1 MKTKIKIAREKLIML
16 VAIVAILIVSVKLV
30 VERQTDRGSI
40 GDMQKLKSE
49 ISLLENHIASMQG
62 VKQVDLVKDSWNK
75 FLQLASDFPV
85 SVGVL
90 KGNDHQFD
98 VGDMNAWHG
107 VLKGNIL
114 DILVLAK
121 ISQTLVPVKFH
132 LLGAGSSEATLV
144 FSVIGRRS

>member
-1 MKTKIKIAREKLIML
+1 MKTNKNIAREKLIML

-30 VERQTDRGSI
+30 VERQADRGSI

-49 ISLLENHIASMQG
+49 ISLLENHMASMQG

-90 KGNDHQFD
+90 KSDARQFD

-107 VLKGNIL
+107 VLKGDIL
-114 DILVLAK
+114 DVLVLAK

-132 LLGAGSSEATLV
+132 LLDSGSSQATLV

>member
-1 MKTKIKIAREKLIML
+1 MKTKIKIAREKLIMV
-16 VAIVAILIVSVKLV
+16 VAIVAILIVSVKIV
-30 VERQTDRGSI
+30 AERQAGRGSI
-40 GDMQKLKSE
+40 GDVQKLKSE
-49 ISLLENHIASMQG
+49 ISLLENHMASMKG

-75 FLQLASDFPV
+75 FLNLASDFSI

-90 KGNDHQFD
+90 KGNERQFD

-107 VLKGNIL
+107 VLKGDVL

-121 ISQTLVPVKFH
+121 VSQTLVPVKFH
-132 LLGAGSSEATLV
+132 LLNSGSSEATLV